1 MSDTCILLET
11 KPLFI
16 HQLWAAPRARR
27 SYELKNEEGKLVGR
41 ANEEISPKRR
51 LLPRIGRPSPRPFL
65 VELLNEKAQL
75 LLTLER
81 QISFRQDR
89 MRVTN
94 PQGELLGNIQLRLP
108 LWGDKCMRVE
118 NPQGVLLARMMAK
131 NFREPCLIDDPR
143 GNRLGELT
151 QQWAGLGREL
161 LGNDDDYLLHWAEE
175 TEPQAN
181 TKRLVLAA
189 ALAFDLIFRDP

>member
-1 MSDTCILLET
+1 MPDTCILLET

-16 HQLWAAPRARR
+16 HQLWSGPRARR
-27 SYELKNEEGKLVGR
+27 AYELKNEEGKLVGR
-41 ANEEISPKRR
+41 ANEEISRKQRA
-51 LLPRIGRPSPRPFL
+51 LPWIGRRRPRPFL

-94 PQGELLGNIQLRLP
+94 PQGELMGNIQLHMP

-118 NPQGVLLARMMAK
+118 NPQGVLLARMNARS
-131 NFREPCLIDDPR
+131 FREPCVIDDASGR
-143 GNRLGELT
+143 RLGELT
-151 QQWAGLGREL
+151 QEWAGLGREL

-189 ALAFDLIFRDP
+189 ALGFDLLFRDP